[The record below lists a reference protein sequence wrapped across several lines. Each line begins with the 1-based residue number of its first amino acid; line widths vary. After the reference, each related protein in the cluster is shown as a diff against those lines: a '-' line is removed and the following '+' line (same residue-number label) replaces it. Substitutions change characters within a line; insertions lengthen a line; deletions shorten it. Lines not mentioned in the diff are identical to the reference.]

1 MPEPHLRPE
10 QLRMARVGLGLTTHQ
25 VGKLAKV
32 RASTV
37 SDAERGG
44 RSQGHHRHQQTLA
57 KLRVALEAAGAEF
70 KPGGWVR
77 AVAAALRL
85 GGKADSPTD
94 AAKPDES
101 GL

>member
-1 MPEPHLRPE
+1 
-10 QLRMARVGLGLTTHQ
+10 MARVGLNLD
-25 VGKLAKV
+25 VRDLAR
-32 RASTV
+32 RASLGSNTV
-37 SDAERGG
+37 SLAERGE
-44 RSQGHHRHQQTLA
+44 RPTREATLN
-57 KLRVALEAAGAEF
+57 KLRLALEAAGAEF

-85 GGKADSPTD
+85 GGKADSPID